1 MLTGPPETQLAST
14 RRYAVFFCIPAS
26 HSPGKGNGVAMSGK
40 RPQDSAARAV
50 EIIMAVLGLAAGIW
64 LVLH

>member
-1 MLTGPPETQLAST
+1 MLCFFAFLHRIPQGKET
-14 RRYAVFFCIPAS
+14 VF
-26 HSPGKGNGVAMSGK
+26 AMSGK
-40 RPQDSAARAV
+40 RPQDSATRAV

>member
-1 MLTGPPETQLAST
+1 MLTGTPETQQAFM
-14 RRYAVFFCIPAS
+14 RRFAVFFAFR
-26 HSPGKGNGVAMSGK
+26 HSQAKGYVCAMSGK

-50 EIIMAVLGLAAGIW
+50 EMILAVLGLAAGIW

>member
-1 MLTGPPETQLAST
+1 LLCFLHFRIPQGKETVL
-14 RRYAVFFCIPAS
+14 
-26 HSPGKGNGVAMSGK
+26 AMSGK
-40 RPQDSAARAV
+40 RPLDSSARAV